1 MNKAIEI
8 RELSLSIEGLSI
20 LNNISFNLGEI
31 DIACLLGPSGCG
43 KTSLLRCI
51 AGFEK
56 PNKGEV
62 LIKGVI
68 TSKSNHHIPVEQRNI
83 GMVFQD
89 YVLFP
94 HLNATENIIFGLKN
108 LGTKRVK
115 ERLWELIELLDLE
128 KHINKFPHQLS
139 GGQQQRVALARAMA
153 PRPGVLLLDEPF
165 SSLDIELRE
174 QLAHE
179 LRSILKQDG
188 ITTIMVTHNQLE
200 AFAMADVIGVMIGG
214 KLRQWDTA
222 FNLYH
227 MPKTS
232 DVADFVGEG
241 VFILGEVINNEEVKT
256 DIGNIKGYIPH
267 NLEKGA
273 KVRVLIRPDDILHDD
288 NSEITAYVRNKVFR
302 GAEFLYTLEMENG
315 SYVQSLVPSHH
326 DHPINEPIGI
336 KLEIDHLVIFAD

>member
-94 HLNATENIIFGLKN
+94 HLNVTENIIFGLKN

-128 KHINKFPHQLS
+128 KHIVCRYFHS
-139 GGQQQRVALARAMA
+139 
-153 PRPGVLLLDEPF
+153 
-165 SSLDIELRE
+165 
-174 QLAHE
+174 
-179 LRSILKQDG
+179 
-188 ITTIMVTHNQLE
+188 T
-200 AFAMADVIGVMIGG
+200 
-214 KLRQWDTA
+214 
-222 FNLYH
+222 
-227 MPKTS
+227 
-232 DVADFVGEG
+232 
-241 VFILGEVINNEEVKT
+241 
-256 DIGNIKGYIPH
+256 
-267 NLEKGA
+267 
-273 KVRVLIRPDDILHDD
+273 
-288 NSEITAYVRNKVFR
+288 
-302 GAEFLYTLEMENG
+302 
-315 SYVQSLVPSHH
+315 
-326 DHPINEPIGI
+326 
-336 KLEIDHLVIFAD
+336 